1 MIGSRLPLGQI
12 ERCLNQAYIYYNQ
25 MTNFEYKNLRK
36 WMKLSTNC
44 DIGAFGDDISLV
56 YLLL

>member
-1 MIGSRLPLGQI
+1 MPI
-12 ERCLNQAYIYYNQ
+12 NQAYIYDL
-25 MTNFEYKNLRK
+25 MTNFEYQNLRK
-36 WMKLSTNC
+36 WTQFPTNC